1 MNLKNLLTLTIRV
14 KDFNLVRQDAA
25 LVKKLR
31 KLTLSPF
38 SGMNYCLNGL
48 ERTAKIRPVD
58 CKIFMAYRS
67 QELVGWAL
75 LSKEPTDF
83 CFVGSIDGFNPG
95 QGALFQVFIH
105 PSHRR
110 QGIATELLKVAKKKA
125 NGSRLCVSPWDTG
138 SESFYNHF
146 SFNFK
151 KL

>member
-48 ERTAKIRPVD
+48 ERTAKTRPVD
-58 CKIFMAYRS
+58 CKILMAYRN

-83 CFVGSIDGFNPG
+83 CFVGSIEGFNPG
-95 QGALFQVFIH
+95 HGALFQVFVH

-110 QGIATELLKVAKKKA
+110 EGIATELLKVAKKKA
-125 NGSRLCVSPWDTG
+125 SGSRLCVSPWDTG

>member
-38 SGMNYCLNGL
+38 SGMNYCINGL
-48 ERTAKIRPVD
+48 EQIARTRPVD
-58 CKIFMAYRS
+58 CKILMAYRH

-75 LSKEPTDF
+75 ISKEPTDF
-83 CFVGSIDGFNPG
+83 CFVGSTEGFNPG
-95 QGALFQVFIH
+95 QGTLFQVFIH
-105 PSHRR
+105 PSYRR
-110 QGIATELLKVAKKKA
+110 QGIASELLKVARKKT
-125 NGSRLCVSPWDTG
+125 NGARLCVCPWDIG

-146 SFNFK
+146 TFNFK